1 MKYRG
6 HGDEI
11 NQIRCNADGT
21 RIATCSD
28 DMTARIWNVE
38 SVYNSAESIPGLV
51 ASDAVVVLEGHRH
64 SVTTVGWCPN
74 SSLNKHPM
82 VAT

>member
-11 NQIRCNADGT
+11 NQIRCNKAGT

-38 SVYNSAESIPGLV
+38 SLPNSAESIPGLV
-51 ASDAVVVLEGHRH
+51 ASDSVVVLEGHTH
-64 SVTTVGWCPN
+64 AVSTVAWCPN
-74 SSLNKHPM
+74 VSIGKHPM